1 MSRRNDNKSVATRG
15 SLHAVPSPEP
25 SLGERFDDAVAK
37 RGSDPQKAR
46 RGAKLLLAAG
56 LVGGA
61 VYAGANMGVEAPRDN
76 RTEINQQ
83 AERDVLAPLFDAEK
97 PVAFPYSSEIGGEKV
112 SVSQFRGSAVITL
125 DKRGNKP
132 HGINL
137 RETPVMQRDLSNGK
151 YEESNATI
159 RVGNPLEENEAIRN
173 ADTVTLVDPLVVEY
187 EDGTQ
192 FYGGVVIM
200 PGEQVPLADATASEK
215 AFSDGMSWVNVSGL
229 SEPYSGADVAVTSGD
244 AGRSVQLHQPDPN
257 IEGGPYYLDGNR
269 LPVAYLN

>member
-1 MSRRNDNKSVATRG
+1 MKKPTKLSVTTRG

-25 SLGERFDDAVAK
+25 TLGDKFDTAVEN
-37 RGSDPQKAR
+37 RGGDPRKVR
-46 RGAKLLLAAG
+46 RAGKYALLLAAG
-56 LVGGA
+56 ATVAGLIGA
-61 VYAGANMGVEAPRDN
+61 KMGPEAPRDD

-97 PVAFPYSSEIGGEKV
+97 PAAFPYSAEIGGEKV
-112 SVSQFRGSAVITL
+112 IVSQFKGSAVITL
-125 DKRGNKP
+125 DKRGNNP

-137 RETPVMQRDLSNGK
+137 RETPIMQRDLSNGK

-159 RVGNPLEENEAIRN
+159 RVGNPLEENETIRN
-173 ADTVTLVDPLVVEY
+173 ADTVTLVDPLVVAY

-192 FYGGVVIM
+192 FYGGVVTM
-200 PGEQVPLADATASEK
+200 PGEQVPLADATADDE
-215 AFSDGMSWVNVSGL
+215 AFSDSVSWVNVSGL
-229 SEPYSGADVAVTSGD
+229 SEPYSGADVTVTSGD
-244 AGRSVQLHQPDPN
+244 AGRSVQLHQPDPS